1 MKALKY
7 ALSVAGALALA
18 AAAFVAYLVITFDAR
33 DYEPRIVEM
42 VKAKTGRTL
51 QIKGETQLSFWPDL
65 GVRLGPVTLTE
76 RDSNEAFADVE
87 DARFAVKLRPLLAK
101 ELVADEL
108 MLQGAHVRIT
118 RFVDGRLNVDDLFK
132 SDSGPLAFDIG
143 RVKVERS
150 TVSYRDLGTGA
161 SHELADIRLTTG
173 RLFNGA
179 ATPVKLSMRASD
191 GALAYDV
198 RSSIEGRL
206 TFDLGRQSYTLDE
219 ATIELKGRTGP
230 VADLAAVFRGGLVMN
245 AGELRARPLSITA
258 GGSFG
263 SEKLEARVDAAA
275 LSLGGTRS
283 IGETVTAKIT
293 SNSAH
298 GTSTV
303 AMSLPR
309 TEWRDGAFTAETVA
323 LEADV
328 QRTGYAIRATAH
340 AALKADTAARVLTLA
355 QLESTFTGSGS
366 RLPKQG
372 LKGTLAGNASV
383 ELAAQ
388 RGHATLNGRVF
399 DSNVK
404 ATLTA
409 TGFSTPMFTFA
420 AEIDALDTDRYA
432 GSGMS
437 SSNADGGF
445 DLATLS
451 TLPATGTLR
460 IGALKTAGVTARNV
474 RLVVKP

>member
-1 MKALKY
+1 
-7 ALSVAGALALA
+7 
-18 AAAFVAYLVITFDAR
+18 
-33 DYEPRIVEM
+33 
-42 VKAKTGRTL
+42 
-51 QIKGETQLSFWPDL
+51 
-65 GVRLGPVTLTE
+65 
-76 RDSNEAFADVE
+76 
-87 DARFAVKLRPLLAK
+87 
-101 ELVADEL
+101 
-108 MLQGAHVRIT
+108 
-118 RFVDGRLNVDDLFK
+118 
-132 SDSGPLAFDIG
+132 
-143 RVKVERS
+143 
-150 TVSYRDLGTGA
+150 
-161 SHELADIRLTTG
+161 
-173 RLFNGA
+173 
-179 ATPVKLSMRASD
+179 
-191 GALAYDV
+191 
-198 RSSIEGRL
+198 
-206 TFDLGRQSYTLDE
+206 
-219 ATIELKGRTGP
+219 
-230 VADLAAVFRGGLVMN
+230 VFRGGLVMN

-263 SEKLEARVDAAA
+263 SEKLDARVDAAA

-283 IGETVTAKIT
+283 IGETVTAKIK

-298 GTSTV
+298 GTNTV

-309 TEWRDGAFTAETVA
+309 TEWRDGAFSADAVA
-323 LEADV
+323 LEVDV
-328 QRTGYAIRATAH
+328 QRTGYTIRATAH
-340 AALKADTAARVLTLA
+340 AVVRASAEPGVLTLTT
-355 QLESTFTGSGS
+355 LESNFTGAGS

-372 LKGTLAGNASV
+372 VKGMLAGNARV

-388 RGHATLNGRVF
+388 RVHATLNGRVF

-409 TGFSTPMFTFA
+409 TGFSTPVFTFA